1 MRDSEIES
9 EVANQWTIVNK
20 TLGEITRRGSLSGTS
35 LIMTVFGDSISQHGG
50 SIWLGSLISA
60 LAPLGVN
67 ERLVRTS
74 ASRLVRDGWLAVR
87 KIARRSYYS
96 FSDSGNSQF
105 ERAASRVYL
114 AERPVWDE
122 KWTLLMLVSVPTDK
136 KEELRKKL
144 HWQGFGQLTPDLF
157 AHHTFDNKPLNEI
170 LVEMGLTNDVAV
182 LFAETRD
189 IASRRALRTLAQSKW
204 NIGDLE
210 EEYKRFLV
218 VFRPVLDAL
227 NKFDSI
233 SRQVCFLLRTL
244 LIHEYRRILLKDPD
258 LPEELLPKG
267 WPGINARNLT
277 INLYSKLRD
286 GSEEYII
293 QELESADG
301 PLPKASPSF
310 HERFQTTP

>member
-9 EVANQWTIVNK
+9 EFASQRAIVSK
-20 TLGEITRRGSLSGTS
+20 TLGDITRHRSLSGTS
-35 LIMTVFGDSISQHGG
+35 LIVTVFGDSISQHGG

-74 ASRLVRDGWLAVR
+74 VSRLVRDGWLAVR

-96 FSDSGNSQF
+96 FTDSGNSQF
-105 ERAASRVYL
+105 ERVARRIYL
-114 AERPVWDE
+114 DKRPSWDE
-122 KWTLLMLVSVPTDK
+122 KWTLLLLVSVPTEK

-144 HWQGFGQLTPDLF
+144 LWQGFGQLSQDLF
-157 AHHTFDNKPLNEI
+157 AHHTFDNKSLDEI
-170 LVEMGLTNDVAV
+170 LVEMGITNDVAV
-182 LFAETRD
+182 LFAETRE
-189 IASRRALRTLAQSKW
+189 IASRRALRSLAQSKW
-204 NIGDLE
+204 NIDELE

-227 NKFDSI
+227 GKFDSI
-233 SRQVCFLLRTL
+233 SPQVCFLLRTL
-244 LIHEYRRILLKDPD
+244 LVHEYRRILLKDPD
-258 LPEELLPKG
+258 LPEELLPTG

-277 INLYSKLRD
+277 INLYKKLRAC
-286 GSEEYII
+286 SEEYIP

-310 HERFQTTP
+310 YERF